1 MNEIIDMIL
10 NNLLPIF
17 GSVLTAVL
25 SYIGMNL
32 KKIIA
37 EEFQKKKVNQIVD
50 STVNY
55 VEQITKNTEMTS
67 SEKFTEAKTK
77 ILEWLHDEKINMNDT
92 KLDILIE
99 CAVKRLT

>member
-1 MNEIIDMIL
+1 MNGIIEMIL

-17 GSVLTAVL
+17 GSVLATVL

-32 KKIIA
+32 KKAI
-37 EEFQKKKVNQIVD
+37 EEEMKKKKRNEIVD

-55 VEQITKNTEMTS
+55 VEQITKNTTMTS

-77 ILEWLHDEKINMNDT
+77 ILEWLHDEKINVNDT

-99 CAVKRLT
+99 NAVKRLT